1 LTEGRVRIKSS
12 TRPPAGGTK
21 EFDVEEADAVVVGA
35 GQGGIYHAYRLAQDG
50 LSVIGIDGGYNFGG
64 VWCHNRYPGARVD
77 SDSVTYCF
85 QFSRELYSK
94 WRWPERYA
102 DADYLFDYHSWVA
115 DELDVRRIFR
125 FNTWVREAR
134 WSSAEHRWHL
144 RTDQGDS
151 IKTQFLVMCTGAL
164 AAPKPVTYPG
174 LETFAGD
181 WVQTSRWP
189 ADGFDTAGRR
199 VAIIGTGSSGVQCIP
214 AVAANAERLVVF
226 QRHPHW
232 AIPAQNRATEPGVQD
247 AIAEDLSSVHER
259 AFQGGGPADAR
270 GSRLHVRT
278 RAGDGTPRRA
288 DEYTEAQRVALM
300 EEQWELGGHG
310 MTYLFADGTKNIA
323 TNEIVQN
330 FVREKIRSGVRD
342 QRLAEKLLPEYPF
355 GTKRLILEIGYYE
368 SLNQDNVQFVDIL
381 GTPIVEVTNNG
392 IRTTDAHYD
401 VDLIIFATG
410 FRAFIGPLEDAGIRN
425 EGGETPKEAW
435 ARGPRTLFGLMTPGF
450 PNMFHSATAGSPSVL
465 ENAMIEHE
473 FMGDW
478 IAGCIAHVRRMGHT
492 TVEASGKAAD
502 EWMDVVDDYARRLF
516 PIRRLES
523 QYMVHVNEDG
533 TRKFIPFCAGMG
545 EYVPRVQG
553 AAARGYEGFV
563 FA

>member
-1 LTEGRVRIKSS
+1 M
-12 TRPPAGGTK
+12 
-21 EFDVEEADAVVVGA
+21 EEVDAVVVGA
-35 GQGGIYHAYRLAQDG
+35 GQGGIYHAYRLARDG
-50 LSVIGIDGGYNFGG
+50 LSVIGIDGGYDFGG

-85 QFSRELYSK
+85 QFSQELYSK

-102 DADYLFDYHSWVA
+102 DANYLFDYHGWVA
-115 DELDVRRIFR
+115 DELDVRRMFR

-134 WSSAEHRWHL
+134 WSSADHRWHL
-144 RTDQGDS
+144 RTSQDDS

-164 AAPKPVTYPG
+164 AAPKPIVYPG
-174 LETFAGD
+174 LESFGGD

-189 ADGFDTAGRR
+189 ADGLDTAGRR

-214 AVAANAERLVVF
+214 AVAEKAERVVVF

-232 AIPAQNRATEPGVQD
+232 AIPAQNRPTEAGVQD
-247 AIAEDLSSVHER
+247 AIAADLTAVHEK
-259 AFQGGGPADAR
+259 AFQGGGPADLR
-270 GSRLHVRT
+270 ESRQRVRT
-278 RAGDGTPRRA
+278 RAGDGTPRPA
-288 DEYTEAQRVALM
+288 DAYTEGQRIALM

-310 MTYLFADGTKNIA
+310 MTYLFADGTREIA
-323 TNEIVQN
+323 TNEIVQK
-330 FVREKIRSGVRD
+330 FVRDKIRAEVKD
-342 QRLAEKLLPEYPF
+342 QRLAEKLLPAYPF

-368 SLNQDNVQFVDIL
+368 SLNQENVQLVDIL
-381 GTPIVEVTNNG
+381 DTPIVEVTRDG

-410 FRAFIGPLEDAGIRN
+410 FRAFIGPLEDAGIQN

-450 PNMFHSATAGSPSVL
+450 PNLFHSATAGSPSVL

-478 IAGCIAHVRRMGHT
+478 IAECIAHLRRQGHA
-492 TVEASGKAAD
+492 TVEPSEQAAD
-502 EWMDVVDDYARRLF
+502 EWMEVVDDYALRLF
-516 PIRRLES
+516 PLRRLEN
-523 QYMVHVNEDG
+523 QYMVHVNDDG
-533 TRKFIPFCAGMG
+533 TRRFIPFCAGMG

-553 AAARGYEGFV
+553 SAARGYEGFV